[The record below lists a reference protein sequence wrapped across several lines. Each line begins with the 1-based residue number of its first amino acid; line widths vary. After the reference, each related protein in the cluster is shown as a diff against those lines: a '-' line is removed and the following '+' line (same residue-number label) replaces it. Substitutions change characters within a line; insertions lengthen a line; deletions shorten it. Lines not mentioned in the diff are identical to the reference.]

1 MAVIKF
7 YLVMDSLYRRQRMGS
22 QTGDKS
28 VMSPACT
35 FLLINGSTREALR
48 ADRILPNTQLYLP
61 AKGIRLESQQFN
73 KDRGPWCEFDFLC
86 GSWWLLSMLRAS

>member
-28 VMSPACT
+28 VMTLACT
-35 FLLINGSTREALR
+35 FLLIIGSTREALR
-48 ADRILPNTQLYLP
+48 ADRILPNTQLCLP
-61 AKGIRLESQQFN
+61 GKGIRSQQFN
-73 KDRGPWCEFDFLC
+73 KDRGPWCEFEFLC
-86 GSWWLLSMLRAS
+86 GSWWLIAMLRAS